1 MAAENNLTEKFA
13 KAQSIDFVEQFG
25 KSIKKLLEMLKI
37 ERRMTLPVGA
47 TIKTYSSKV
56 TLDGTKVAK
65 GDIIPLSKVET
76 TEGDPIELAWDKK
89 RKAVAIE
96 DIQAYGFEQAVSKTD
111 TELLRELQKEIK
123 KNFFAQLAKGTT
135 SVSGVGLQGAMAKA
149 WGGVAGKFEDDDV
162 RELQKEIKKN
172 FFAQLAKG
180 TTSVSGV
187 GLQGAMA
194 KAWGGVAG
202 KFEDDDVTTIAFVNP
217 TDVADYLATAQIT
230 VQTAFGLRY
239 VENFLGVDVAIM
251 STSVPAKT
259 LYATASDNLCLAQA
273 NMAGSEIAKAFDFTT
288 DETGIIGVTHD
299 VNKQRLTAETVTASA
314 TVLFAERLDGIVKA
328 TITEAAAAAKA

>member
-111 TELLRELQKEIK
+111 TELL
-123 KNFFAQLAKGTT
+123 
-135 SVSGVGLQGAMAKA
+135 
-149 WGGVAGKFEDDDV
+149 

>member
-135 SVSGVGLQGAMAKA
+135 SVSGVG
-149 WGGVAGKFEDDDV
+149 V
-162 RELQKEIKKN
+162 
-172 FFAQLAKG
+172 
-180 TTSVSGV
+180 
-187 GLQGAMA
+187 QGAMA

-328 TITEAAAAAKA
+328 TITEAAATAKA

>member
-111 TELLRELQKEIK
+111 TELL
-123 KNFFAQLAKGTT
+123 
-135 SVSGVGLQGAMAKA
+135 
-149 WGGVAGKFEDDDV
+149 

-328 TITEAAAAAKA
+328 TITEAVAAAKA

>member
-149 WGGVAGKFEDDDV
+149 WGGV
-162 RELQKEIKKN
+162 
-172 FFAQLAKG
+172 
-180 TTSVSGV
+180 T
-187 GLQGAMA
+187 
-194 KAWGGVAG
+194 G

-239 VENFLGVDVAIM
+239 VEDFLGVDVAIM

>member
-123 KNFFAQLAKGTT
+123 KNFF
-135 SVSGVGLQGAMAKA
+135 V
-149 WGGVAGKFEDDDV
+149 
-162 RELQKEIKKN
+162 
-172 FFAQLAKG
+172 QLAKG

>member
-162 RELQKEIKKN
+162 
-172 FFAQLAKG
+172 
-180 TTSVSGV
+180 
-187 GLQGAMA
+187 
-194 KAWGGVAG
+194 
-202 KFEDDDVTTIAFVNP
+202 TTIAFVNP

-239 VENFLGVDVAIM
+239 VENFLGVGVAIM

>member
-111 TELLRELQKEIK
+111 TELLRELQKK
-123 KNFFAQLAKGTT
+123 
-135 SVSGVGLQGAMAKA
+135 
-149 WGGVAGKFEDDDV
+149 
-162 RELQKEIKKN
+162 IKKN

-328 TITEAAAAAKA
+328 TITAAAAAAKA

>member
-76 TEGDPIELAWDKK
+76 TKGDPIELAWDKK

-111 TELLRELQKEIK
+111 TELL
-123 KNFFAQLAKGTT
+123 
-135 SVSGVGLQGAMAKA
+135 
-149 WGGVAGKFEDDDV
+149 

>member
-111 TELLRELQKEIK
+111 TEL
-123 KNFFAQLAKGTT
+123 
-135 SVSGVGLQGAMAKA
+135 
-149 WGGVAGKFEDDDV
+149 V

>member
-111 TELLRELQKEIK
+111 TELL
-123 KNFFAQLAKGTT
+123 
-135 SVSGVGLQGAMAKA
+135 
-149 WGGVAGKFEDDDV
+149 

-328 TITEAAAAAKA
+328 TITAAAAAAKA

>member
-37 ERRMTLPVGA
+37 ERRMTSPVGA

-111 TELLRELQKEIK
+111 TELL
-123 KNFFAQLAKGTT
+123 
-135 SVSGVGLQGAMAKA
+135 
-149 WGGVAGKFEDDDV
+149 

>member
-135 SVSGVGLQGAMAKA
+135 SVSG
-149 WGGVAGKFEDDDV
+149 E
-162 RELQKEIKKN
+162 
-172 FFAQLAKG
+172 
-180 TTSVSGV
+180 

-217 TDVADYLATAQIT
+217 SDVADYLATAKIT

>member
-65 GDIIPLSKVET
+65 GDIIPLYKVET

-111 TELLRELQKEIK
+111 TELL
-123 KNFFAQLAKGTT
+123 
-135 SVSGVGLQGAMAKA
+135 
-149 WGGVAGKFEDDDV
+149 

-251 STSVPAKT
+251 STSVPAKA

>member
-76 TEGDPIELAWDKK
+76 TEGDPIKLAWDKK

-111 TELLRELQKEIK
+111 TELL
-123 KNFFAQLAKGTT
+123 
-135 SVSGVGLQGAMAKA
+135 
-149 WGGVAGKFEDDDV
+149 

>member
-135 SVSGVGLQGAMAKA
+135 SVSGVG
-149 WGGVAGKFEDDDV
+149 V
-162 RELQKEIKKN
+162 
-172 FFAQLAKG
+172 
-180 TTSVSGV
+180 
-187 GLQGAMA
+187 QGAMA

>member
-96 DIQAYGFEQAVSKTD
+96 DIQAYGFERAVSKTD
-111 TELLRELQKEIK
+111 TELL
-123 KNFFAQLAKGTT
+123 
-135 SVSGVGLQGAMAKA
+135 
-149 WGGVAGKFEDDDV
+149 

>member
-25 KSIKKLLEMLKI
+25 KSIKNLLEMLKI

-111 TELLRELQKEIK
+111 TELL
-123 KNFFAQLAKGTT
+123 
-135 SVSGVGLQGAMAKA
+135 
-149 WGGVAGKFEDDDV
+149 

>member
-135 SVSGVGLQGAMAKA
+135 SVSGVGLQG
-149 WGGVAGKFEDDDV
+149 
-162 RELQKEIKKN
+162 
-172 FFAQLAKG
+172 
-180 TTSVSGV
+180 T
-187 GLQGAMA
+187 MA

>member
-1 MAAENNLTEKFA
+1 M
-13 KAQSIDFVEQFG
+13 
-25 KSIKKLLEMLKI
+25 
-37 ERRMTLPVGA
+37 
-47 TIKTYSSKV
+47 
-56 TLDGTKVAK
+56 
-65 GDIIPLSKVET
+65 
-76 TEGDPIELAWDKK
+76 
-89 RKAVAIE
+89 
-96 DIQAYGFEQAVSKTD
+96 SKTD
-111 TELLRELQKEIK
+111 TELL
-123 KNFFAQLAKGTT
+123 
-135 SVSGVGLQGAMAKA
+135 
-149 WGGVAGKFEDDDV
+149 

-328 TITEAAAAAKA
+328 TITAAAAAAKA

>member
-135 SVSGVGLQGAMAKA
+135 SVSG
-149 WGGVAGKFEDDDV
+149 E
-162 RELQKEIKKN
+162 
-172 FFAQLAKG
+172 
-180 TTSVSGV
+180 

-217 TDVADYLATAQIT
+217 TDVADYLATAKIT

>member
-111 TELLRELQKEIK
+111 TELL
-123 KNFFAQLAKGTT
+123 
-135 SVSGVGLQGAMAKA
+135 
-149 WGGVAGKFEDDDV
+149 

-328 TITEAAAAAKA
+328 TITEATAAAKA

>member
-135 SVSGVGLQGAMAKA
+135 SVSGVGLQGAMAK
-149 WGGVAGKFEDDDV
+149 
-162 RELQKEIKKN
+162 
-172 FFAQLAKG
+172 
-180 TTSVSGV
+180 T
-187 GLQGAMA
+187 
-194 KAWGGVAG
+194 WGGVAG

>member
-13 KAQSIDFVEQFG
+13 KVQSIDFVEQFG

-111 TELLRELQKEIK
+111 TELL
-123 KNFFAQLAKGTT
+123 
-135 SVSGVGLQGAMAKA
+135 
-149 WGGVAGKFEDDDV
+149 

>member
-135 SVSGVGLQGAMAKA
+135 SVSGVGLQ
-149 WGGVAGKFEDDDV
+149 V
-162 RELQKEIKKN
+162 
-172 FFAQLAKG
+172 
-180 TTSVSGV
+180 
-187 GLQGAMA
+187 AMA

>member
-135 SVSGVGLQGAMAKA
+135 SVSGEGLQGAMAKA

-162 RELQKEIKKN
+162 I
-172 FFAQLAKG
+172 
-180 TTSVSGV
+180 
-187 GLQGAMA
+187 
-194 KAWGGVAG
+194 
-202 KFEDDDVTTIAFVNP
+202 TIAFVNP

>member
-162 RELQKEIKKN
+162 
-172 FFAQLAKG
+172 
-180 TTSVSGV
+180 
-187 GLQGAMA
+187 
-194 KAWGGVAG
+194 
-202 KFEDDDVTTIAFVNP
+202 TTIAFVNP

-251 STSVPAKT
+251 STSVAAKT

>member
-162 RELQKEIKKN
+162 
-172 FFAQLAKG
+172 
-180 TTSVSGV
+180 
-187 GLQGAMA
+187 
-194 KAWGGVAG
+194 
-202 KFEDDDVTTIAFVNP
+202 TTIAFVNP

-239 VENFLGVDVAIM
+239 IENFLGVDVAIM

>member
-123 KNFFAQLAKGTT
+123 KNFFL
-135 SVSGVGLQGAMAKA
+135 S
-149 WGGVAGKFEDDDV
+149 
-162 RELQKEIKKN
+162 
-172 FFAQLAKG
+172 
-180 TTSVSGV
+180 
-187 GLQGAMA
+187 
-194 KAWGGVAG
+194 
-202 KFEDDDVTTIAFVNP
+202 
-217 TDVADYLATAQIT
+217 
-230 VQTAFGLRY
+230 
-239 VENFLGVDVAIM
+239 
-251 STSVPAKT
+251 
-259 LYATASDNLCLAQA
+259 
-273 NMAGSEIAKAFDFTT
+273 
-288 DETGIIGVTHD
+288 
-299 VNKQRLTAETVTASA
+299 
-314 TVLFAERLDGIVKA
+314 
-328 TITEAAAAAKA
+328 

>member
-1 MAAENNLTEKFA
+1 MAAEKNLTEKFA

-111 TELLRELQKEIK
+111 TELL
-123 KNFFAQLAKGTT
+123 
-135 SVSGVGLQGAMAKA
+135 
-149 WGGVAGKFEDDDV
+149 